1 MSTARW
7 QLQFHGVGSAMAPQ
21 LGSASA
27 SLLCDGE
34 PLLTIDCGAEAL
46 TAYLAARQG
55 YPQAL
60 FLTHTH
66 LDHVGG
72 LERLFAATWFDP
84 ARRGRVRL
92 FVPAPLVPLLQGRV
106 ADYPGVLAEGGVNFW
121 DAFHLVPIGRGFWH
135 RGWWFDVFPVR
146 HHAPNSAF
154 GLALRG
160 CFVYTGDTRPIPEQ
174 LLATG
179 RGDEPIAHDC
189 GLHGNPSHTG
199 VDDIERE
206 YPAEL
211 RRRLLLYH
219 YGSAADGEA
228 LAARGYR
235 VLRPDDR
242 IELSAPEAP
251 VPHGG

>member
-1 MSTARW
+1 MAAHW
-7 QLQFHGVGSAMAPQ
+7 QLEFHGVGSAMAPQ

-27 SLLCDGE
+27 SLLRDGE

-46 TAYLAARQG
+46 TAFVDRFG
-55 YPQAL
+55 GMPRAL

-84 ARRGRVRL
+84 ARRGTL
-92 FVPAPLVPLLQGRV
+92 PLYVPAPLVPLLQGRV

-121 DAFHLVPIGRGFWH
+121 DAFHLVPVSRGFWH
-135 RGWWFDVFPVR
+135 REQWFDVFPVR

-154 GLALRG
+154 GIALRG
-160 CFVYTGDTRPIPEQ
+160 AFVYTGDTRPIPEQ
-174 LLATG
+174 LLALG
-179 RGDEPIAHDC
+179 RGNEPIAHDC

-199 VDDIERE
+199 VDDLERE

-211 RRRLLLYH
+211 RQRLLLYH
-219 YGSAADGEA
+219 YGSAADGAA

-235 VLRPDDR
+235 VLRPGQSID
-242 IELSAPEAP
+242 LPAPDAP
-251 VPHGG
+251 APHGG